1 MGGND
6 RGPTE
11 IKIPANGY
19 WNYFVSLEAIGW
31 SYCRSFMGEQG
42 LPLMPT
48 DCRRHVPWAEAID
61 SLSLTVSAKP
71 F

>member
-31 SYCRSFMGEQG
+31 TYCRSFMGEQG
-42 LPLMPT
+42 LPML
-48 DCRRHVPWAEAID
+48 RAID
-61 SLSLTVSAKP
+61 LAANVSCG
-71 F
+71 